1 MALKFYNT
9 LTRKKELLKP
19 RKGNKVDMF
28 ICGPT
33 VYNYSHLGHAKTYLQ
48 FDIIVKYLRY
58 RKYKVFYLQNIT
70 DIDDKIIKK
79 ALDENINT
87 EKIAR
92 KYETEY
98 YKDMKVL
105 GINSVN
111 KYARATDHIKEIIN
125 QVQGLMNKGF
135 AYKIDDGIYFD
146 LSKFKDYGKLS
157 GRTTLE
163 AEDSVSRIDDNKD
176 KRNKGDFCL
185 WKFSK
190 ENEPSWKNPFGKTG
204 RPGWHI
210 EDTAIT
216 EKYFG
221 QQYDIHGGARDLI
234 FPHHEAEIA
243 QMESLSGKKPFVKYW
258 LHTGFLNIESNKMS
272 KSLGN
277 FLTIREVLEK
287 HDAKTLRFFYILTH
301 YRSPI
306 DFSEENLRNAEN
318 SLRRINDFVLIAKK
332 SKEKADKKIIEKAK
346 KKFIEAMDD
355 DIDTPKAF
363 AVLFDFMKEINKK
376 GTGKNV
382 YEFFSEIDKI
392 FGILN
397 LDETELTKEEEKLI
411 KARENARKKKD
422 YGLSD
427 KIRQELNKKHGI
439 ILEDTSE
446 GIRWK
451 RQK

>member
-1 MALKFYNT
+1 MPKIKFKLKF
-9 LTRKKELLKP
+9 
-19 RKGNKVDMF
+19 
-28 ICGPT
+28 
-33 VYNYSHLGHAKTYLQ
+33 
-48 FDIIVKYLRY
+48 
-58 RKYKVFYLQNIT
+58 
-70 DIDDKIIKK
+70 
-79 ALDENINT
+79 
-87 EKIAR
+87 
-92 KYETEY
+92 
-98 YKDMKVL
+98 
-105 GINSVN
+105 
-111 KYARATDHIKEIIN
+111 
-125 QVQGLMNKGF
+125 
-135 AYKIDDGIYFD
+135 
-146 LSKFKDYGKLS
+146 
-157 GRTTLE
+157 
-163 AEDSVSRIDDNKD
+163 
-176 KRNKGDFCL
+176 
-185 WKFSK
+185 
-190 ENEPSWKNPFGKTG
+190 

-258 LHTGFLNIESNKMS
+258 LHTGFLNIGSEKMS
-272 KSLGN
+272 KSGN
-277 FLTIREVLEK
+277 FLTIREVLK
-287 HDAKTLRFFYILTH
+287 KYDAKTLRFFYILTH

-306 DFSEENLRNAEN
+306 DFSEENLKNAEN

-332 SKEKADKKIIEKAK
+332 SKEKIDKKIIEKTK

-392 FGILN
+392 FGILS
-397 LDETELTKEEEKLI
+397 LDESKLTKEEEKLI

-439 ILEDTSE
+439 VLEDTTE